1 MMADLPLMSNLS
13 IIKKLACV
21 SLAPAVQLK
30 SFTVLPMRGHSHRAV
45 PRLRLSLGAKAHPQ
59 FVDHKVLIGKVYIL
73 STSVF
78 PCQHYSTTTLH
89 SFVHLSPTLYNLG
102 N

>member
-1 MMADLPLMSNLS
+1 MSYLS
-13 IIKKLACV
+13 ITKRLACV
-21 SLAPAVQLK
+21 RLAPAVQLK
-30 SFTVLPMRGHSHRAV
+30 GVTVLPMRGHSHRAL

-59 FVDHKVLIGKVYIL
+59 FVDDKVLIGKVYIL

-78 PCQHYSTTTLH
+78 PCQHYSTNNLH
-89 SFVHLSPTLYNLG
+89 SFVHLSPTFYNLG